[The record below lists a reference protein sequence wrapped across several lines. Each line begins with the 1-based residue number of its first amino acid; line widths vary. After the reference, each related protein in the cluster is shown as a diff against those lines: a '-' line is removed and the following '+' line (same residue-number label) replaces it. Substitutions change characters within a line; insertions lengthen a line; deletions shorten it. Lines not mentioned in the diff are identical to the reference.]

1 MTEELRKFDGTLIR
15 EVQKKKLSAHEAFA
29 VIICDKAE
37 GKVYIND
44 RVIDGYV
51 VENGVD
57 VVPGDSDDL
66 MRVCI
71 EVYASELRMVD
82 HYLPRID
89 GEVGDEAGVH
99 DVGVVEMGLP
109 DLRTGWV
116 AACKQYPQRV
126 VLGMDTE
133 GVPVGDTGVMWTLP
147 PTSSGDG
154 YVLGTPD
161 VHWHAGIDEAGT

>member
-1 MTEELRKFDGTLIR
+1 MTEEIRKFDGTLIR
-15 EVQKKKLSAHEAFA
+15 EFQKRRPSAHEAFA
-29 VIICDKAE
+29 IVICDKAE

-51 VENGVD
+51 AQDGVD
-57 VVPGDSDDL
+57 VLPGTGDDL

-71 EVYASELRMVD
+71 EVYASEVRMVD

-116 AACKQYPQRV
+116 AACKQYPPRV
-126 VLGMDTE
+126 VLGMPDDTE
-133 GVPVGDTGVMWTLP
+133 GVPDVDGGVM
-147 PTSSGDG
+147 
-154 YVLGTPD
+154 
-161 VHWHAGIDEAGT
+161 